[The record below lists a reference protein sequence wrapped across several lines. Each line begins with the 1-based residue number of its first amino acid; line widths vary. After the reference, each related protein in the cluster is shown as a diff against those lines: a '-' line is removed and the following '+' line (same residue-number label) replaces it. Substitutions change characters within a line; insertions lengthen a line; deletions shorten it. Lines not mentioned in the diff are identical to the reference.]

1 MGLIAWLSG
10 KNTADKTL
18 DLANKAADGL
28 TNGLDKIWYTEEE
41 KAETALKRLDVGVKF
56 ADLHL
61 KLVEATANES
71 TTRSITRRIV
81 AIFIMIMTCV
91 MMLSIAVSYYFS
103 VDYAKFLLLLSDKF
117 WMGASFFSVVVFF
130 FGNHFVS
137 GAIGKIKGK

>member
-81 AIFIMIMTCV
+81 AIFIMIMTCI
-91 MMLSIAVSYYFS
+91 MMLAVAVAYKFDA
-103 VDYAKFLLLLSDKF
+103 DYAKFLLLLSDKF
-117 WMGASFFSVVVFF
+117 WLGASFFSVVVFF
-130 FGNHFVS
+130 FGNHV
-137 GAIGKIKGK
+137 IGGMITKLKK